1 MFFLKKY
8 RDSSLVKNSFILILG
23 TSIAQFLPL
32 IIYPILARL
41 YSPDDF
47 GFLAT
52 LTAITSIL
60 CVISTGKY
68 ESAILIA
75 DNETKSI
82 NLIAL
87 VFAVSL
93 IVLLL
98 ISIFVCLFIGSIKDF
113 LGIEKSGFY
122 LLI

>member
-23 TSIAQFLPL
+23 TSIAQFFFFLL
-32 IIYPILARL
+32 YPILARL
-41 YSPDDF
+41 YSLDYF
-47 GFLAT
+47 VFLVT
-52 LTAITSIL
+52 LMSITYIL

-98 ISIFVCLFIGSIKDF
+98 ISIFVCLFIVSIQDF
-113 LGIEKSGFY
+113 VGIEKSGVS
-122 LLI
+122 LLM